1 MQQSRDP
8 NGQSEQNGTHPT
20 MWRTIHL
27 LAAGTLVA
35 ALAPAALAQTP
46 AAGVPG
52 LTALPRLESVTP
64 AGKQYGALQEV
75 GTGKRFL
82 PRGANFVRLTE
93 TPSAHHSTF
102 EPGRYTNSEAERTL
116 KRLHDDGYNTVRV
129 FVDHGNVTDADTHK
143 KPHGIGRGMTDTTPY
158 YGPYL
163 DNVASF
169 VKLATK
175 YQVRVMFSLDLF
187 PQSKYYFDLV
197 GNVDRKAVNMD
208 GRNLNYL
215 HPSYVLAKSTYLK
228 NFAAGLK
235 QRVGAELMSTVL
247 AFQSDNEAY
256 VVGDKAPYNKLSGKV
271 TPLNGVTYDMADPT
285 QRQQSADAAFVEYAN
300 RMVDAVHAIDPA
312 ALVTMG
318 VFTFGAVHK
327 PGPQGMPFYCT
338 EAPCKPGDYRY
349 PARPRSLTAWS
360 RLSFLDV
367 HMYPANKPGINDP
380 YTLARN
386 LETIEWS
393 QVKGTVIVGEFGA
406 DKAFYQNNL
415 TVAAARMRELQVGSC
430 IRGFS
435 GWLFWTSNVGDSE
448 TLRRF
453 YSLYE
458 GNNAINNQ
466 LKPTARPDPCSHT
479 AS

>member
-1 MQQSRDP
+1 
-8 NGQSEQNGTHPT
+8 
-20 MWRTIHL
+20 MWRTIV
-27 LAAGTLVA
+27 AAGALVA
-35 ALAPAALAQTP
+35 TLAPQP
-46 AAGVPG
+46 AEAVPG
-52 LTALPRLESVTP
+52 GLTPLPRLESVTP
-64 AGKQYGALQEV
+64 AGKQYGALQER
-75 GTGKRFL
+75 GTGRKFL
-82 PRGANFVRLTE
+82 PRGANYVRLTE
-93 TPSAHHSTF
+93 TPTAHHSTF
-102 EPGRYTNSEAERTL
+102 EPGRYTDAEADRTL
-116 KRLHDDGYNTVRV
+116 ARLHKDGYNSVRV

-143 KPHGIGRGMTDTTPY
+143 KPHGIGRGMTDTTAY

-175 YQVRVMFSLDLF
+175 HQIRVMFSLDLF
-187 PQSKYYFDLV
+187 PQSKYYYDLV

-215 HPSYVLAKSTYLK
+215 HPSYVLAKTTYLK
-228 NFAAGLK
+228 NFATGLK
-235 QRVGAELMSTVL
+235 ERVGADLMSTVL

-300 RMVDAVHAIDPA
+300 RMVDAVHSVDEE

-327 PGPQGMPFYCT
+327 PGPRGMPFYCT
-338 EAPCKPGDYRY
+338 TAPCPPGDYRY

-367 HMYPANKPGINDP
+367 HIYPANKPGINDP

-393 QVKGTVIVGEFGA
+393 TVKGAVIIGEFGA

-415 TVAAARMRELQVGSC
+415 TLAGARMRELQVGSC
-430 IRGFS
+430 LRGFS
-435 GWLFWTSNVGDSE
+435 GWLFWTSNVGDSA

-458 GNNAINNQ
+458 GNETINAQ
-466 LKPTARPDPCSHT
+466 LKPTARPDPCGHT